1 MKSFIGAVIFIC
13 VAFSANAQLL
23 WKVSG
28 NGLTQPSYII
38 GTHHLAPFSIMD
50 SIAGL
55 QKAMNETQQ
64 VYGELKMSEMQS
76 PATMGKMQKAMMIE
90 SDTTLTSLL
99 SPEDFESANKFC
111 KENLMVD
118 LNMAP
123 KLKPAFL
130 LNNVVVMAYVKHVGK
145 FNPQEQL
152 DTFFQSQAAQNGK
165 KVDGLETAEFQ
176 FNLLFNGSS
185 LQRQA
190 QLLMCTLNNIEAE
203 VENGELLYGESHIL
217 CNLFSV
223 DAIQRMGTN
232 PLPYH
237 TAFKKAQFIDKEGNL
252 VVPDSPN
259 AFKFEAFLF
268 DAFGEVDD
276 MAKIKIKREEEFAP
290 VKNADDAGVDCPSTA
305 RKLYEDFYHLK

>member
-99 SPEDFESANKFC
+99 SPEDFETANKFC
-111 KENLMVD
+111 KENLKKLTNAYMKQD
-118 LNMAP
+118 LNTMFKISEERKGNQCDALPSEEDALIYNRNKIWAEKLPAIMKAAP
-123 KLKPAFL
+123 TFVAVGALHLPGEKGLLKLLK
-130 LNNVVVMAYVKHVGK
+130 
-145 FNPQEQL
+145 
-152 DTFFQSQAAQNGK
+152 SQGY
-165 KVDGLETAEFQ
+165 T
-176 FNLLFNGSS
+176 
-185 LQRQA
+185 
-190 QLLMCTLNNIEAE
+190 
-203 VENGELLYGESHIL
+203 VE
-217 CNLFSV
+217 
-223 DAIQRMGTN
+223 
-232 PLPYH
+232 
-237 TAFKKAQFIDKEGNL
+237 
-252 VVPDSPN
+252 
-259 AFKFEAFLF
+259 
-268 DAFGEVDD
+268 
-276 MAKIKIKREEEFAP
+276 P
-290 VKNADDAGVDCPSTA
+290 VK
-305 RKLYEDFYHLK
+305 

>member
-28 NGLTQPSYII
+28 NGLNQPSYII

-50 SIAGL
+50 SITGL
-55 QKAMNETQQ
+55 QKALSETQQ
-64 VYGELKMSEMQS
+64 VYGELKMSEMQI
-76 PATMGKMQKAMMIE
+76 PATIEKMQKAMMIAN
-90 SDTTLTSLL
+90 DTTLTSLL
-99 SPEDFESANKFC
+99 SPEDFETANKFC
-111 KENLMVD
+111 KENLMLD

-130 LNNVVVMAYVKHVGK
+130 LNNVVVMAYVKHIGK

-152 DTFFQSQAAQNGK
+152 DTFFQSQATQNGK

-190 QLLMCTLNNIEAE
+190 QLLMCTLNNIDTE
-203 VENGELLYGESHIL
+203 VENLKKLTNAYMKQDLSTMLQISEERKGNQCDSSPSEENAMIYNRNKSWAEKLPAIMKAAPTFVAVGALHLPGEKGLL
-217 CNLFSV
+217 NL
-223 DAIQRMGTN
+223 
-232 PLPYH
+232 L
-237 TAFKKAQFIDKEGNL
+237 KKQGYKVE
-252 VVPDSPN
+252 
-259 AFKFEAFLF
+259 
-268 DAFGEVDD
+268 
-276 MAKIKIKREEEFAP
+276 P
-290 VKNADDAGVDCPSTA
+290 VK
-305 RKLYEDFYHLK
+305 